1 MSELSKNMKVAV
13 IGAGYMGSAIT
24 YPLSENGYKVNLVGT
39 WLDDKIIE
47 SSSNGYHPKLKKP
60 LPNNV
65 CLSYWKDMPFAV
77 KDADIIFIAVLS
89 EGFVNVFSSVL
100 DKLNKNCYFFKLT
113 KGIVQYKN
121 QIVRTTYAALDMLNE
136 KFPNQKI
143 MWSTVGGPVKAVELS
158 NKIPTASVYGVSNN
172 VVKDLSFSF
181 STEYYSIITTND
193 IIGVEISSAFKNAYS
208 IAIGICD
215 GLYKATHEGNYHNI
229 NAFLYNQACIEMS
242 IIAVAAGGRK
252 KTIFDLAG
260 IGDFYV
266 SSLSGR
272 NRLYGELIG
281 KGNKPDEI
289 FKKMF
294 EEGEVAEGY
303 KALELGINWVN
314 SLDKNLIKKLPL
326 LLSLYKIVFEFKDP
340 AVELKDFILKMQERF
355 QHPINN

>member
-1 MSELSKNMKVAV
+1 MSELLKNMKVTV

-24 YPLSENGYKVNLVGT
+24 YPLSENGYKINLVGT

-47 SSSNGYHPKLKKP
+47 SSINGYHPKLKKP

-65 CLSYWKDMPFAV
+65 SLSYWKDMPSAV

-89 EGFVNVFSSVL
+89 EGFVNVFSNVL

-113 KGIVQYKN
+113 KGLVQYKN
-121 QIVRTTYAALDMLNE
+121 QIVRATYAALDMLNE
-136 KFPNQKI
+136 KFPNEKI
-143 MWSTVGGPVKAVELS
+143 MWSTVGGSVKAVELS
-158 NKIPTASVYGVSNN
+158 DKIPTASVYGISNN
-172 VVKDLSFSF
+172 VTKDLPFSF
-181 STEYYSIITTND
+181 STEYYPITITDD
-193 IIGVEISSAFKNAYS
+193 IIGVEISSAFKNVYS

-215 GLYKATHEGNYHNI
+215 GLFKATREGNYHNF

-242 IIAVAAGGRK
+242 IMAEAAGGRK
-252 KTIFDLAG
+252 ETVFNLAG

-272 NRLYGELIG
+272 NRLYGEFIG

-303 KALELGINWVN
+303 KALELGVNWVN
-314 SLDKNLIKKLPL
+314 SLDKNLIRKLPL
-326 LLSLYKIVFEFKDP
+326 LLSLYKIVFEFKNP
-340 AVELKDFILKMQERF
+340 IVELKNFILKMKERF
-355 QHPINN
+355 QNS